1 MLSQNKIRSCLLGAV
16 AVIGL
21 SVCSPIEQS
30 PDISMSVAK
39 PALVN
44 FGNSLNEIQ
53 SALNGYC
60 SSINVR
66 HIDPPSIPNIESQA
80 QIDCQG
86 FEYFGGKRL
95 AEFVFVNDAL
105 MLTWILV
112 EADEIPALETAF
124 TSEFGEPTTSKDTI
138 LAYAHNFAA
147 VRNDTPEALYYSET
161 AAPFVMDRINKL
173 PDRD

>member
-1 MLSQNKIRSCLLGAV
+1 MSSINTFRSCMAGAV
-16 AVIGL
+16 AAIAL
-21 SVCSPIEQS
+21 SACNPIEQQES
-30 PDISMSVAK
+30 ISMDVGK
-39 PALVN
+39 PSQIS
-44 FGNSLNEIQ
+44 FGSTVSEIQ
-53 SALNGYC
+53 TALNGYC
-60 SSINVR
+60 SSVDVR
-66 HIDPPSIPNIESQA
+66 QIDPPSIPNVESQW

-86 FEYFGGKRL
+86 FGYFGDKRL

-112 EADEIPALETAF
+112 EADEIPALEKAF
-124 TSEFGEPTTSKDTI
+124 TAKFGAPTTSKDTI
-138 LAYAHNFAA
+138 LAYANNFAA